1 MQAIHIDTERT
12 GRPLVWAEA
21 EDPIPAPDEVLVENY
36 ATSVNRADLSQRAG
50 NYPPPP
56 GASPILGLDMAGKII
71 QVGENVSG
79 WKVGD
84 RVCAL
89 ISGGGYAERVAVPH
103 HMLMPIP
110 EGWSYEQGAATPE
123 VFLTAFV
130 NIFME
135 ADFKAGET
143 VLLHGGGSGVGTAA
157 IQLVRQAGGRM
168 IVTAGSQAKIDKCLE
183 LGAHLAINYKEEDF
197 VQRVQDYTGG
207 EGVDVIIDMVGADYL
222 ERNLSL
228 LKLKGRLVY
237 ISTLS
242 GSRAEVDLGRLMGRR
257 LRMIG
262 SVLRAR
268 SLEEKADITRRF
280 VARFWPL
287 LESGAIQPVIDTVF
301 PIQEADAAHQVLAD
315 YKNIGKVVLKIR

>member
-1 MQAIHIDTERT
+1 MKAIHVDTEST

-21 EDPIPAPDEVLVENY
+21 EDPIPGPDDVLVENY

-56 GASPILGLDMAGKII
+56 GASHILGLDMAGGII

-79 WKVGD
+79 WAVGD

-89 ISGGGYAERVAVPH
+89 IPGGGYAERVAVPH
-103 HMLMPIP
+103 QMLMPIL
-110 EGWSYEQGAATPE
+110 EDWTYEQAAAIPE

-135 ADFKAGET
+135 ADFKEGET
-143 VLLHGGGSGVGTAA
+143 VLFHGGGSGVGTAA
-157 IQLVRQAGGRM
+157 IQLVREAGGRV
-168 IVTAGSQAKIDKCLE
+168 IVTAGKPDKIDKCTE
-183 LGAHLAINYKEEDF
+183 LGAHLVINYAEEDF
-197 VQRVQDYTGG
+197 FQSVQDYTDGA
-207 EGVDVIIDMVGADYL
+207 GVDVIIDMVGADYL
-222 ERNLSL
+222 ERNLHL

-268 SLEEKADITRRF
+268 SLEEKVDITRRF
-280 VARFWPL
+280 MARFWPL
-287 LESGAIQPVIDTVF
+287 LENGSIGPVIDTVF
-301 PIQEADAAHQVLAD
+301 PIEEANEAHQYLSD
-315 YKNIGKVVLKIR
+315 YKNTGKVVLKIR

>member
-1 MQAIHIDTERT
+1 MKAIHVDTEST

-21 EDPIPAPDEVLVENY
+21 EDPLPGPDDVLVENH

-56 GASPILGLDMAGKII
+56 GASPILGLDMAGDII

-79 WKVGD
+79 WEVGD

-89 ISGGGYAERVAVPH
+89 IPGGGYAERVAVPH
-103 HMLMPIP
+103 QMLMPIL
-110 EGWSYEQGAATPE
+110 EGWSYEQGAAIPE

-135 ADFKAGET
+135 ADFKEGET
-143 VLLHGGGSGVGTAA
+143 VLFHGGGSGVGTAA
-157 IQLVRQAGGRM
+157 IQLVREAGGRM
-168 IVTAGSQAKIDKCLE
+168 IVTAGKPDKIEKCTA
-183 LGAHLAINYKEEDF
+183 LGAHLVINYKEEDF
-197 VQRVQDYTGG
+197 FQRVQDFTDGA
-207 EGVDVIIDMVGADYL
+207 GVDVIVDMVGADYL
-222 ERNLSL
+222 ERNLHL

-237 ISTLS
+237 IATLS
-242 GSRAEVDLGRLMGRR
+242 GSRAEVDLRQLMGRR

-268 SLEEKADITRRF
+268 SLEEKVDITRRF
-280 VARFWPL
+280 MARFWPL
-287 LESGAIQPVIDTVF
+287 LENGDIGPVIDTVF
-301 PIQEADAAHQVLAD
+301 PIQEANEAHQYLSD
-315 YKNIGKVVLKIR
+315 YENTGKVVLKIR